1 MAIQREMTLND
12 YVNVIKRR
20 FPYVAG
26 FFFLALLAAT
36 AIALKLPSVFQS
48 SATILIESQQVQ
60 SDATEAKEKY
70 TSDRFE
76 ALKKVVM
83 SNDNLFKIVDKYK
96 LYGFDKKPRPRE
108 DMAQALRANIK
119 ADLLKAQAEGWE
131 GAPTFALE
139 ISYNYYKPEET
150 YNVTNDIVKLFMD
163 ENDRTGKVRATDT
176 AEFYGKEAEK
186 QKIALLKIEK
196 EVANYKQKHSN
207 SLPQNRDMQLES
219 LDRLELDLRD
229 TQRQY
234 SATQAELRSLDV
246 SLESAKAGIGL
257 AALEPGAAV
266 PGVPELERLK
276 SELEKLNSLYSEN
289 HPSVRALKR
298 RIETIEKN
306 ATPDAAPKP
315 VTTAKSVMV
324 AKVQAQIDSANARLK
339 SLEREEASIRVK
351 MSQTEGRV
359 MQSAQTEGELG
370 TLLRD
375 YENAKAAYAE
385 LKVKQ
390 DNAKI
395 AKNIEMQNKG
405 ERFVISEAPV
415 LPQKPIKPNRALLLL
430 AGFFGALAGAIGLA
444 IFMEALDKRVRGVD
458 ALASIM
464 KIQPMASIPYI
475 TNLAEVQRK
484 KYIITKTLISILAA
498 IIAVLLIVHLFIM
511 PLDVVVSKISAKF

>member
-1 MAIQREMTLND
+1 M
-12 YVNVIKRR
+12 
-20 FPYVAG
+20 
-26 FFFLALLAAT
+26 ALLAAT

-246 SLESAKAGIGL
+246 SLESARC
-257 AALEPGAAV
+257 V
-266 PGVPELERLK
+266 
-276 SELEKLNSLYSEN
+276 
-289 HPSVRALKR
+289 
-298 RIETIEKN
+298 
-306 ATPDAAPKP
+306 
-315 VTTAKSVMV
+315 
-324 AKVQAQIDSANARLK
+324 
-339 SLEREEASIRVK
+339 
-351 MSQTEGRV
+351 
-359 MQSAQTEGELG
+359 
-370 TLLRD
+370 
-375 YENAKAAYAE
+375 
-385 LKVKQ
+385 
-390 DNAKI
+390 
-395 AKNIEMQNKG
+395 
-405 ERFVISEAPV
+405 
-415 LPQKPIKPNRALLLL
+415 
-430 AGFFGALAGAIGLA
+430 
-444 IFMEALDKRVRGVD
+444 
-458 ALASIM
+458 
-464 KIQPMASIPYI
+464 
-475 TNLAEVQRK
+475 
-484 KYIITKTLISILAA
+484 
-498 IIAVLLIVHLFIM
+498 
-511 PLDVVVSKISAKF
+511 